1 MKYQM
6 FITTCLKSQVN
17 GLNRILI
24 DIHEENPD
32 YLGDGVFASQA
43 SSFMY
48 PKTPFQE
55 AVKRYGTDAFVKSI
69 LFESNY
75 YEEVNNKFKE
85 FVTHSLV
92 KLSHIYNWNVNQT
105 YPILYQFDQNGNF
118 IKKLEKSSTIGLKTV
133 FGLMKSF
140 ASGIQINTKATS
152 LNLNDM
158 ITQAQKEDEE
168 IEEYI
173 RNEECL
179 WEKVNKFEKKFSKIS
194 SSCNAFC

>member
-69 LFESNY
+69 LLESNY
-75 YEEVNNKFKE
+75 YEEVNDKFKE

-118 IKKLEKSSTIGLKTV
+118 IKQWDCIKDAMDELNICRSSIHRCCTG
-133 FGLMKSF
+133 
-140 ASGIQINTKATS
+140 
-152 LNLNDM
+152 
-158 ITQAQKEDEE
+158 
-168 IEEYI
+168 
-173 RNEECL
+173 
-179 WEKVNKFEKKFSKIS
+179 KFKQSHGFIWRY
-194 SSCNAFC
+194 AD

>member
-55 AVKRYGTDAFVKSI
+55 AV
-69 LFESNY
+69 
-75 YEEVNNKFKE
+75 
-85 FVTHSLV
+85 
-92 KLSHIYNWNVNQT
+92 
-105 YPILYQFDQNGNF
+105 
-118 IKKLEKSSTIGLKTV
+118 
-133 FGLMKSF
+133 
-140 ASGIQINTKATS
+140 
-152 LNLNDM
+152 
-158 ITQAQKEDEE
+158 
-168 IEEYI
+168 
-173 RNEECL
+173 
-179 WEKVNKFEKKFSKIS
+179 
-194 SSCNAFC
+194 